1 MKMVELR
8 LISLSRH
15 ADEVTFLYGLSNR
28 KAKAGDVIYCRDYGR
43 LCCIQNVSEQMLP
56 PLENWHTIEMTNN
69 PNLNLPQFP
78 KAVIEDY
85 FKRKNSDKP
94 LRTITIRL

>member
-1 MKMVELR
+1 MKITELR

-15 ADEVTFLYGLSNR
+15 SDEPLFLYGLSDR
-28 KAKAGDVIYCRDYGR
+28 KPTAGSVIYCRDYGR
-43 LCCIQNVSEQMLP
+43 MCCIQNVSEQMLP

-78 KAVIEDY
+78 QAIVKQY
-85 FKRKNSDKP
+85 FEGGKQLKTVNVR
-94 LRTITIRL
+94 I